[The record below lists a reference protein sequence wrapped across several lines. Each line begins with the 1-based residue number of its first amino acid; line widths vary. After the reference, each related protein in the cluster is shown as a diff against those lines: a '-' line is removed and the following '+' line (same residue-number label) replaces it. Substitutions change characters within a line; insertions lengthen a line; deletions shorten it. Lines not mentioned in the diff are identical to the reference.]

1 MSRPSRAEAPSI
13 DFHVRLSPAERDRLD
28 QAAKAN
34 HQTSSQ
40 FARDALGVA
49 AEECL
54 DDPPTP
60 FVARNP
66 SLGTILVT

>member
-1 MSRPSRAEAPSI
+1 MSRPNRAEAPSV

-40 FARDALGVA
+40 FARDALGLA
-49 AEECL
+49 ADDCL
-54 DDPPTP
+54 DDRPAAP

-66 SLGTILVT
+66 SLGLIL

>member
-1 MSRPSRAEAPSI
+1 MSRPARAEAPSV
-13 DFHVRLSPAERDRLD
+13 DFHVRLSPAERDRVD

-40 FARDALGVA
+40 FTRDVLMDA

-54 DDPPTP
+54 DRRAARR

-66 SLGTILVT
+66 LTSLIL